1 MKAVILVGGYGKR
14 LRPMTTEKPKPL
26 IEIAKKPILTIQFEW
41 LKNYGVSEVI
51 LCVGFLKEKIIE
63 YVGNGRRFG
72 IKVGY
77 AVEEEPLGTGG
88 ALLNSEHLLKGE
100 DRFVV
105 LNGDVITD
113 LDLSKLIN
121 YPSKSLGALA
131 LVPLRSPYGVI
142 MIDDK
147 DEIVEFKEKPILKG
161 FWINAGV
168 YYFNHDIFKYL
179 PEKGDIETTAFPKLA
194 EEKKLGAVKYATCF
208 WRAIDVQ
215 KDIEEAERDLSAR
228 KSKTRGC

>member
-1 MKAVILVGGYGKR
+1 MKAVILAGGYGKR
-14 LRPMTTEKPKPL
+14 LRPLTTEKPKPL
-26 IEIAKKPILTIQFEW
+26 IEITNKPILTIQFEW
-41 LKNYGVSEVI
+41 LKNFGINEVI

-72 IKVGY
+72 MKVGY

-88 ALLNSEHLLKGE
+88 ALLNSELLLGGDE
-100 DRFVV
+100 RFIV

-113 LDLSKLIN
+113 LDLSRLIN
-121 YPSKSLGALA
+121 YPDRSPGVIAI
-131 LVPLRSPYGVI
+131 VPLRSPYGVV
-142 MIDDK
+142 MTNDNH
-147 DEIVEFKEKPILKG
+147 EIVEFREKPILKD

-168 YYFNHDIFKYL
+168 YCLNHNIFEYL

-194 EEKKLGAVKYATCF
+194 EEKKLRAIKCSTCF

-228 KSKTRGC
+228 

>member
-1 MKAVILVGGYGKR
+1 MKAVILAGGYGKR
-14 LRPMTTEKPKPL
+14 LRPLTTEKPKPL
-26 IEIAKKPILTIQFEW
+26 IEIAKKPILAIQFEW
-41 LKNYGVSEVI
+41 LKNHGINEVI

-72 IKVGY
+72 MRVGY

-88 ALLNSEHLLKGE
+88 ALLNSELLLKGE
-100 DRFVV
+100 ERFVV

-113 LDLSKLIN
+113 LDISRLVDRLNKPI
-121 YPSKSLGALA
+121 GTIA
-131 LVPLRSPYGVI
+131 LVPLRSTYGVV
-142 MIDDK
+142 MINDK
-147 DEIVEFKEKPILKG
+147 GEITEFKEKPILKD

-168 YYFNHDIFKYL
+168 YCLNHTIFRYL
-179 PEKGDIETTAFPKLA
+179 PEKGDIEATTFPKLA

-215 KDIEEAERDLSAR
+215 KDIEEAEKDLSIR
-228 KSKTRGC
+228 KSKI

>member
-1 MKAVILVGGYGKR
+1 MKAVILAGGYGKR
-14 LRPMTTEKPKPL
+14 LRPLTTEKPKPL
-26 IEIAKKPILTIQFEW
+26 IEIAKKPILAIQFEW
-41 LKNYGVSEVI
+41 LKNYGIYEVI

-100 DRFVV
+100 NRFVV

-121 YPSKSLGALA
+121 YPSKSFGALA

-215 KDIEEAERDLSAR
+215 KDIEEAERDLSIR
-228 KSKTRGC
+228 RSRT

>member
-1 MKAVILVGGYGKR
+1 MKAVILAGGYGKR
-14 LRPMTTEKPKPL
+14 LRPLTTEKPKPL
-26 IEIAKKPILTIQFEW
+26 IEIAKKPILAIQFEW
-41 LKNYGVSEVI
+41 LKNYGIYEVI

-100 DRFVV
+100 NRFVV

-194 EEKKLGAVKYATCF
+194 EEKKLGAVKYSTCF

-215 KDIEEAERDLSAR
+215 KDIEEVEKDLSAR
-228 KSKTRGC
+228 K

>member
-1 MKAVILVGGYGKR
+1 MKAVILAGGYGKR
-14 LRPMTTEKPKPL
+14 LRPLTTEKPKPL
-26 IEIAKKPILTIQFEW
+26 IEIAKKPILAIQFEW
-41 LKNYGVSEVI
+41 LKNHGINEVI

-72 IKVGY
+72 MRVGY

-88 ALLNSEHLLKGE
+88 ALLNSELLLKGE
-100 DRFVV
+100 ERFVV

-113 LDLSKLIN
+113 LDISRLVDRLDKPI
-121 YPSKSLGALA
+121 GTIA
-131 LVPLRSPYGVI
+131 LVPLRSTYGVVLI
-142 MIDDK
+142 NDK
-147 DEIVEFKEKPILKG
+147 GEITEFKEKPILKD

-168 YYFNHDIFKYL
+168 YCLNHTIFRYL
-179 PEKGDIETTAFPKLA
+179 PEKGDIEATTFPKLA

-215 KDIEEAERDLSAR
+215 KDIEEAEKDLSIR
-228 KSKTRGC
+228 KSKI

>member
-1 MKAVILVGGYGKR
+1 MKAVILAGGYGKR
-14 LRPMTTEKPKPL
+14 LRPLTTEKPKPL
-26 IEIAKKPILTIQFEW
+26 IEIAKKPILAIQFEW
-41 LKNYGVSEVI
+41 LKNYSINEAI

-63 YVGNGRRFG
+63 YVGNGKRFG
-72 IKVGY
+72 IRVGY

-88 ALLNSEHLLKGE
+88 ALLNSELLLRGD
-100 DRFVV
+100 DRFIV

-113 LDLSKLIN
+113 LDLSKLMGH
-121 YPSKSLGALA
+121 PDKSLGVIA
-131 LVPLRSPYGVI
+131 LVPLRSPYGVV
-142 MIDDK
+142 MINDK
-147 DEIVEFKEKPILKG
+147 DEIKEFKEKPVLKD

-168 YYFNHDIFKYL
+168 YCLNHDVFEYL

-194 EEKKLGAVKYATCF
+194 EEKKLGAAKYPNCF

-228 KSKTRGC
+228 K

>member
-1 MKAVILVGGYGKR
+1 MKAIILAGGYGKR
-14 LRPMTTEKPKPL
+14 LRPLTTEKPKPL
-26 IEIAKKPILTIQFEW
+26 IEIAKKPILAIQFEW
-41 LKNYGVSEVI
+41 LKNHGINEVI

-72 IKVGY
+72 MRVGY

-88 ALLNSEHLLKGE
+88 ALLNSELLLKGE

-113 LDLSKLIN
+113 LDLSRLISHFDK
-121 YPSKSLGALA
+121 PIGAIA
-131 LVPLRSPYGVI
+131 LVPLRSTYGVV
-142 MIDDK
+142 MINDK
-147 DEIVEFKEKPILKG
+147 GEITEFKEKPILKD

-168 YYFNHDIFKYL
+168 YCLNHAIFKYL
-179 PEKGDIETTAFPKLA
+179 PEKGDIEATAFPKLA

-215 KDIEEAERDLSAR
+215 KDIEEAEKDLSMR
-228 KSKTRGC
+228 KSKT